1 MITPCES
8 HAGGFCKTVLERPTK
23 KMQVVVLTFLRAV
36 RLYGVAET
44 QTLRTRK
51 NMTALNWEASKRST
65 KRSDYSGDDLPR
77 TGSWADQKRYG
88 SLPFRSTHKAY
99 APSCAV
105 IQSRASDFQKLHL
118 YASHATSP
126 DFRRKS
132 VAMQREIVGIVT
144 RLHVQCLS
152 WAGAQSPMEVAAMKM
167 AIAVMKNQ
175 IGSA

>member
-1 MITPCES
+1 MRADFARQCWSDTPKNTSRCPDLFKGCTS
-8 HAGGFCKTVLERPTK
+8 IWRSRNT
-23 KMQVVVLTFLRAV
+23 
-36 RLYGVAET
+36 
-44 QTLRTRK
+44 TLSTRK

-77 TGSWADQKRYG
+77 TGSWADQKRYA

-105 IQSRASDFQKLHL
+105 IQSRASDFQKMHL
-118 YASHATSP
+118 YASHAMSP

-132 VAMQREIVGIVT
+132 VVMQREIVGIVT

-152 WAGAQSPMEVAAMKM
+152 WAGAQSPTEVAAMKM
-167 AIAVMKNQ
+167 AIVVMKNQ
-175 IGSA
+175 VGSV